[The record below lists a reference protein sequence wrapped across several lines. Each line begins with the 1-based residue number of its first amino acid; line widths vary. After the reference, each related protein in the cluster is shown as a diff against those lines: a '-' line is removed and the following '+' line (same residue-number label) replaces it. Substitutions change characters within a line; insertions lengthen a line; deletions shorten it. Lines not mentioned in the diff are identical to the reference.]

1 MRALNII
8 ITGNI
13 ASGKTT
19 LTQLASKRFENACY
33 VAEPYEVNPFL
44 PLYLQDQKRWGFTS
58 ATHYFWDYAREYA
71 EIVAKANYDICFV
84 DAGTWTNRLVY
95 GEYLY
100 HEGIIS
106 RDEYD
111 FYDALCQMIEK
122 TYQNPKPDGFVFVNA
137 SPQTCWARMHQRGW
151 AYQTSAIQP
160 SYIEKLDG
168 YLNTMKQAIKP
179 IPMMEI
185 SSEAIDFTTPEGA
198 REAIRRLE
206 AFLALYQRPHP

>member
-1 MRALNII
+1 MLNII

-19 LTQLASKRFENACY
+19 LTQLASQHFKNACY
-33 VAEPYEVNPFL
+33 VAEPYESNPFL

-58 ATHYFWDYAREYA
+58 ATRYFWDYAREYA
-71 EIVAKANYDICFV
+71 QVTAKADYDVCFV

-106 RDEYD
+106 HDEYE
-111 FYDALCQMIEK
+111 FYDSLCHLIEK
-122 TYQNPKPDGFVFVNA
+122 AYQIPQPDGFIFVNA
-137 SPQTCWARMHQRGW
+137 SPQTCWERMHQRGW
-151 AYQTSAIQP
+151 EYQTSAVQLA
-160 SYIEKLDG
+160 YIEKLNA
-168 YLNTMKQAIKP
+168 YLNNMKQTIRP

-185 SSEAIDFTTPEGA
+185 SSEDIDFTTLAGQQ
-198 REAIRRLE
+198 EAMRQLE
-206 AFLALYQRPHP
+206 AFLALHQRPHP